1 MERTMNRLNLALHLA
16 HRGWN
21 WAQSRLGIAGLAGV
35 GLVVAALVAWTVA
48 TRTQQQTEWLSA
60 RTVEARA
67 RVAQLPEP
75 KAPDRSDAEQLA
87 RFQQWFPSA
96 DQSTADLRVIFAAAT
111 AAHVEL
117 ARGEYSVHNVE
128 GSGGLERFD
137 VIFPV
142 KEHYAPV
149 KNFVAEVLN
158 KLPHASLDELRVE
171 RPGASADQL
180 DSRVHF
186 TLFYRDGGREK
197 SS

>member
-1 MERTMNRLNLALHLA
+1 MNRLNLALHLA
-16 HRGWN
+16 HHSWN
-21 WAQSRLGIAGLAGV
+21 WALTRLGAAGLAGI
-35 GLVVAALVAWTVA
+35 GLVVAALVGWLIAG
-48 TRTQQQTEWLSA
+48 RTQQQTQWLNA
-60 RTVEARA
+60 RTAEARA
-67 RVAQLPEP
+67 RVAQIGEP
-75 KAPDRSDAEQLA
+75 KAPDRTDAEQLA
-87 RFQQWFPSA
+87 RFQQWFPA
-96 DQSTADLRVIFAAAT
+96 AEKATDDLRVIFAAAQ
-111 AAHVEL
+111 AAHVDL
-117 ARGEYSVHNVE
+117 ARGEYSVRNVE

-149 KNFVAEVLN
+149 KTFVAEVLN

-186 TLFYRDGGREK
+186 TLFYRDSVRER